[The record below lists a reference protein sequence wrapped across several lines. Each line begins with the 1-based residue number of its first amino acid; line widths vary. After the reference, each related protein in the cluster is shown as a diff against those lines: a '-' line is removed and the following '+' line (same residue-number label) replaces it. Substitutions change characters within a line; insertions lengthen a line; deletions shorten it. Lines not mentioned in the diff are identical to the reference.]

1 MAFPNDLKA
10 LTATART
17 GLAARLAPGIAVA
30 VILAFA
36 ATFVAEHYGGPQL
49 LYALLFGMVFH
60 FLIKDER
67 CQPGIDFTGRTVLR
81 IGVALLGIRIGVE
94 EVAALGLTGAGIV
107 AGAVAG
113 TIAIG
118 WFAAR
123 WLGLGRDVGLLTGGS
138 VAICGASAALAISTV
153 LPDKP
158 GKDRATLFTVVAV
171 TTLSTLAMIF
181 YPALVRLLELGM
193 GEAGLFLGGTI
204 HDVAQVVGAGYIVSE
219 ETGDTATVTK
229 LFRVALLAP
238 AVIVIG
244 LILGQA
250 RAGAGSGAARGALL
264 PWFLVVFILLA
275 VLHSTGVVPSV
286 IEGLLADASR
296 WALVLAI
303 AAIGVKTSLEELKTV
318 GWRPMAL
325 VVLETL
331 FIAAVVLAAI
341 FVLR

>member
-1 MAFPNDLKA
+1 MARPIDPKA
-10 LTATART
+10 LVAAART
-17 GLAARLAPGIAVA
+17 GLLARLMPGVAVA

-60 FLIKDER
+60 FLIKDDR
-67 CQPGIDFTGRTVLR
+67 CRPGIDFTGRTVLR

-94 EVAALGLTGAGIV
+94 EVSALGL
-107 AGAVAG
+107 AGAATVTAAVVA

-118 WFAAR
+118 WVLAR

-153 LPDKP
+153 LPNRN
-158 GKDRATLFTVVAV
+158 GKDQATLFTVVAV
-171 TTLSTLAMIF
+171 TSLSTLAMIF
-181 YPALVRLLELGM
+181 YPGLVRLFELGF

-219 ETGDTATVTK
+219 ETGDAATVTK

-244 LILGQA
+244 LIVGRDRA
-250 RAGAGSGAARGALL
+250 RSGDGARRAPLL
-264 PWFLVVFILLA
+264 PGFLVVFVLLA
-275 VLHSTGVVPSV
+275 VLHSTGVVPGV
-286 IEGLLADASR
+286 VEVAIADASR

-318 GWRPMAL
+318 GWRALAL
-325 VVLETL
+325 VVLESL
-331 FIAAVVLAAI
+331 FIAL
-341 FVLR
+341 FVLSAILLLR